1 MSDITFQIIFI
12 VLLTIANGIF
22 SMSEIAII
30 SARKARLQQWVNEGN
45 TKAQAALDLADSPNR
60 LLSTVQIGITLI
72 GILAGV
78 LGGATIADELSARL
92 IFIPLLAPYSEA
104 IALGIVVLGIT
115 YLTLVIGE
123 LVPKR
128 IALHNPER
136 IACTVA
142 APMRMLSRI
151 ASPAVHLLSISTDTV
166 LRVLGIRPVSEQ
178 PVTEEEINILIE
190 QGMKAGTFEE
200 AERDMVEH
208 VFRLGDL
215 RAGALMT
222 PRTEIVWL
230 DIDDSPEETRRKI
243 ADSGHSR
250 FPVGQGSL
258 DNILGIVQIKDMLGR
273 NMQGKSPDLK
283 ASLRRPLFVPE
294 STHALKVLEL
304 FKQSGIH
311 VSLVVDEYGSVQG
324 LVTLKDILEEIV
336 GDIPS
341 VEDLEEPLAVQR
353 EDGSWLLDGML
364 LVDDFKEIFSIKE
377 LPGEGIYQTLGGF
390 VLMHMGRI
398 PAVGNHFE
406 WSGLRFEVVDMDK
419 NRIDKVLVMPARKAP
434 PAQQTK
440 QTK

>member
-1 MSDITFQIIFI
+1 MSDITYQIMFIIF
-12 VLLTIANGIF
+12 LTIANGVF
-22 SMSEIAII
+22 SMSEIAIV

-45 TKAQAALDLADSPNR
+45 AKARVALDLADSPNR

-78 LGGATIADELSARL
+78 VGGATISEELSARL
-92 IFIPLLAPYSEA
+92 VSIPLLSPYSEA

-128 IALHNPER
+128 IALHNAER
-136 IACTVA
+136 IACTMA
-142 APMRMLSRI
+142 APMRVLSQI
-151 ASPAVHLLSISTDTV
+151 ASPAVYLLSISTDAV
-166 LRVLGIRPVSEQ
+166 LRILGIRPVAET

-200 AERDMVEH
+200 AERDMVER
-208 VFRLGDL
+208 VFLLGDL
-215 RAGALMT
+215 RVGALMT

-230 DIDDSPEETRRKI
+230 DIDDSPEEILRKI
-243 ADSGHSR
+243 ADSGNSR

-258 DNILGIVQIKDMLGR
+258 DNILGIVQVKDMLGR
-273 NMQGKSPDLK
+273 NMGKPADLK

-311 VSLVVDEYGSVQG
+311 ISLVVDEYGSVQG
-324 LVTLKDILEEIV
+324 LVTLNDILEEIV

-341 VEDLEEPLAVQR
+341 IEELEEPQAVQR

-364 LVDDFKEIFSIKE
+364 PVNDLKDIFSIKE

-398 PAVGNHFE
+398 PHEGNHFE
-406 WSGLRFEVVDMDK
+406 WGELRFEVVDMDK

-434 PAQQTK
+434 PAQQT
-440 QTK
+440 T

>member
-1 MSDITFQIIFI
+1 MTFQIIFI
-12 VLLTIANGIF
+12 ILLTIANGIF

-230 DIDDSPEETRRKI
+230 DIDDSPEETRRRI

-273 NMQGKSPDLK
+273 NMEGKSPDLK

-311 VSLVVDEYGSVQG
+311 ISLVVDEYGSVQG

>member
-1 MSDITFQIIFI
+1 MSDITFQIMLII
-12 VLLTIANGIF
+12 LLTIANGIF

-45 TKAQAALDLADSPNR
+45 AKAQVALELADSPNR

-78 LGGATIADELSARL
+78 LGGATIAEELSARL

-136 IACTVA
+136 IACTMA

-166 LRVLGIRPVSEQ
+166 LRILGIRPVSEP

-230 DIDDSPEETRRKI
+230 DIDDPPEETRRKI

-273 NMQGKSPDLK
+273 NMAGKSPDLK

-440 QTK
+440 